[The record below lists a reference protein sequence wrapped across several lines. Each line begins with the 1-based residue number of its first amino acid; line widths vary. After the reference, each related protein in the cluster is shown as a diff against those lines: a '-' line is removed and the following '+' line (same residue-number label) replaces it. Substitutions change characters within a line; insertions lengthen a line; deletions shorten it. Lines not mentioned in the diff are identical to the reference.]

1 MGEPATQPGADAAPT
16 VAEPAASQR
25 RVSDI
30 PSGGTQISGPSSG
43 TSGASEPTGSRV
55 TSVITPRETLH
66 VQEIARTRVFALA
79 IVVFA
84 TFVLGT
90 LTLVGGDPLA
100 KRLFAGALVII
111 GASCGWLGWQLRT
124 DAGYTVE
131 RATAVAF
138 LSILAAFTGIW
149 FFGVYS
155 PAPMILPFGLAFFGI
170 GQSTRAVVSTYVTC
184 AVLQGGLMVLVA
196 TGAVPDQGLIRA
208 SSLSPLEQVVV
219 IVLVQATLFLTFLIQ
234 RKTRAATLFA
244 IEQHDRVV
252 RSLAHRDALLREARQ
267 DLAQAMQAGGVGRWT
282 DEVLGSFKLGR
293 VLGRGAMGE
302 VYEAVR
308 VRTPEGSGRSP
319 DAGGDEQ
326 AAVKLLHPHV
336 LAQPEL
342 VQRFVREARV
352 VAGLNAP
359 NVVRVLEVSPPDAR
373 VPWLAMERLT
383 GHDLADYLREHKR
396 MGTKAVLTMLR
407 QVGLG
412 LDAARAAGVVH
423 RDLKPRNLFLSSRGE
438 IWKILDFG
446 VARVS
451 GEETLTHD
459 QIVGTPNY
467 MAPEQANGTA
477 VTHRTD
483 LFALGVIAYRALT
496 GRPAFE
502 GEATAEILYKVV
514 HSMPPRPSEV
524 VSMPPQLDLVLAV
537 AMAKDPADR
546 FETAADF
553 AQAVDAASRGRLD
566 ASLRARAERLLAR
579 LPWGA
584 PE

>member
-1 MGEPATQPGADAAPT
+1 
-16 VAEPAASQR
+16 
-25 RVSDI
+25 
-30 PSGGTQISGPSSG
+30 
-43 TSGASEPTGSRV
+43 
-55 TSVITPRETLH
+55 
-66 VQEIARTRVFALA
+66 
-79 IVVFA
+79 
-84 TFVLGT
+84 
-90 LTLVGGDPLA
+90 
-100 KRLFAGALVII
+100 
-111 GASCGWLGWQLRT
+111 
-124 DAGYTVE
+124 
-131 RATAVAF
+131 
-138 LSILAAFTGIW
+138 
-149 FFGVYS
+149 
-155 PAPMILPFGLAFFGI
+155 
-170 GQSTRAVVSTYVTC
+170 
-184 AVLQGGLMVLVA
+184 MVLVA
-196 TGAVPDQGLIRA
+196 TGAAPDQGLIRA
-208 SSLSPLEQVVV
+208 SGLAPLEQVVV

-234 RKTRAATLFA
+234 RKTRAATLYA
-244 IEQHDRVV
+244 IEQHDHVV

-267 DLAQAMQAGGVGRWT
+267 DLAQAMQAGGVGRWS

-308 VRTPEGSGRSP
+308 VNGE
-319 DAGGDEQ
+319 EQ

-336 LAQPEL
+336 LAQADL

-352 VAGLNAP
+352 VAALNAP

-423 RDLKPRNLFLSSRGE
+423 RDLKPRNLFLASRGE
-438 IWKILDFG
+438 VWKILDFG

-467 MAPEQANGTA
+467 MAPEQANGA
-477 VTHRTD
+477 DVTHKTD

-502 GEATAEILYKVV
+502 GETTAEILFKVV

-524 VSMPPQLDLVLAV
+524 VPMPPQLDLVLAC

-553 AQAVDAASRGRLD
+553 AQAVDAACRGRLD
-566 ASLRARAERLLAR
+566 ASLRASADRLLAR

-584 PE
+584 LE

>member
-1 MGEPATQPGADAAPT
+1 MGDPVTHPGTDESPT

-25 RVSDI
+25 RASLEP
-30 PSGGTQISGPSSG
+30 PSGATEVFGPSES
-43 TSGASEPTGSRV
+43 TGSR

-66 VQEIARTRVFALA
+66 VQEVARTRVFSLA
-79 IVVFA
+79 IVAFSL
-84 TFVLGT
+84 FVLAT
-90 LTLVGGDPLA
+90 LTVVGGDPTA
-100 KRLFAGALVII
+100 KHIFVGALVLI
-111 GASCGWLGWQLRT
+111 GSSCGWLAWQLRT
-124 DAGYTVE
+124 DAGYTVA
-131 RATAVAF
+131 RATFVAF
-138 LSILAAFTGIW
+138 LSIIAAFSGIW

-170 GQSTRAVVSTYVTC
+170 GQSTRAVVSVYVTC
-184 AVLQGGLMVLVA
+184 AVLQLALMVLVA
-196 TGAVPDQGLIRA
+196 SGLAPDQGLIRA
-208 SSLSPLEQVVV
+208 SGLSSVEQVVV
-219 IVLVQATLFLTFLIQ
+219 ITLVQATLFLTFLIQ
-234 RKTRAATLFA
+234 RKTRQATLHA

-252 RSLAHRDALLREARQ
+252 RSLAHRDALLSEARQ
-267 DLAQAMQAGGVGRWT
+267 DLAQAMQAGGIGRWT
-282 DEVLGSFKLGR
+282 DEVLGSFRLGR

-308 VRTPEGSGRSP
+308 VGTE
-319 DAGGDEQ
+319 EH

-336 LAQPEL
+336 LAQLEL
-342 VQRFVREARV
+342 VQRFLREARI
-352 VAGLNAP
+352 VAALTAP
-359 NVVRVLEVSPPDAR
+359 NFVRVLDVSPPDAR

-383 GHDLADYLREHKR
+383 GHDLAEHLREHKR

-446 VARVS
+446 VARIA
-451 GEETLTHD
+451 GEETLTKD

-477 VTHRTD
+477 VTHKTD

-502 GEATAEILYKVV
+502 GEATAEVLYKVV

-524 VSMPPQLDLVLAV
+524 VELAPQLDLVLAI

-546 FETAADF
+546 FETSADF
-553 AQAVDAASRGRLD
+553 AQAVDAAARGRLD
-566 ASLRARAERLLAR
+566 AALQTRAERLLAR

-584 PE
+584 AE